1 MTRPAASPTTSIAD
15 AVIVVHGGEGVGSC
29 RWEEQERF
37 MSHRLATFSVAFLL
51 WALSGCSQLTVR
63 AGGGESDVAS
73 VVPGMTRDQVV
84 ARLGQPTWTFG
95 VWQEHLTILNYRFR

>member
-1 MTRPAASPTTSIAD
+1 
-15 AVIVVHGGEGVGSC
+15 
-29 RWEEQERF
+29 

-95 VWQEHLTILNYRFR
+95 VWQEHLTILNYRFSHSACTIYQISVRPDGTVRDVSPAPDPACDNPD